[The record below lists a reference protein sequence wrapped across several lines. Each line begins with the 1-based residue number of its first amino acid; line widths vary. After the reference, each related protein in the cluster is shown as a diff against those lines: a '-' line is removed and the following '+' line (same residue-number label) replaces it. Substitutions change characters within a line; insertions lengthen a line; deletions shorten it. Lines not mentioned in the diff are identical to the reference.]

1 MPKSVYTS
9 CESWIIVASN
19 QQGRNA
25 LSYLSGHYDNSFVPL
40 FESSERN
47 VQLATSYWEVI
58 TQSSFTELGC

>member
-9 CESWIIVASN
+9 CETWIVASN

-25 LSYLSGHYDNSFVPL
+25 LSHLSEHYDSFVPL

-47 VQLATSYWEVI
+47 MQLATSYWEVI
-58 TQSSFTELGC
+58 IQSSFTELGC